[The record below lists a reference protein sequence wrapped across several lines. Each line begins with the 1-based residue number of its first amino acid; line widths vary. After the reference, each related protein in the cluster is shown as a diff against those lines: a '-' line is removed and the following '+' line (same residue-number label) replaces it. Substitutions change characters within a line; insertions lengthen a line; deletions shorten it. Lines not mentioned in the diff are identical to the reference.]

1 MEQSA
6 KENNNDENTIMVGKG
21 ENEEETTD
29 LFC

>member
-21 ENEEETTD
+21 ENEETIYSIT
-29 LFC
+29 